1 MTMITSVLRAN
12 TSGLA
17 LKQVIIMRLPWFK
30 CPFVAHSI
38 SLLAPHWERS
48 RNGHH
53 LVGKRF
59 NSVLL
64 MLPRLRRRRANEQ
77 AGFL

>member
-1 MTMITSVLRAN
+1 LIEIGRAIANNLLTVDRDHRLAAVRRN
-12 TSGLA
+12 TLD
-17 LKQVIIMRLPWFK
+17 
-30 CPFVAHSI
+30 
-38 SLLAPHWERS
+38 
-48 RNGHH
+48 RNRHTGMLCHH